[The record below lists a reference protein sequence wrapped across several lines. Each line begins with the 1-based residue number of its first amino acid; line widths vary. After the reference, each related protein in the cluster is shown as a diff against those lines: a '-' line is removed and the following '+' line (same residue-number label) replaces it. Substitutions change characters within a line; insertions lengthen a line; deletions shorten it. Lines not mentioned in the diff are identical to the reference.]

1 MGKPV
6 ITRQHFLNVFKQS
19 SIHMPLEQQ
28 ADMMDY
34 LQLDCAPNMV
44 NLTMMNKLFQ
54 IVAKIQ
60 FNKLRNQENMITPS
74 ASQVQQFVKT
84 LSSKLRL
91 AFRDSD

>member
-1 MGKPV
+1 
-6 ITRQHFLNVFKQS
+6 
-19 SIHMPLEQQ
+19 
-28 ADMMDY
+28 MMDY